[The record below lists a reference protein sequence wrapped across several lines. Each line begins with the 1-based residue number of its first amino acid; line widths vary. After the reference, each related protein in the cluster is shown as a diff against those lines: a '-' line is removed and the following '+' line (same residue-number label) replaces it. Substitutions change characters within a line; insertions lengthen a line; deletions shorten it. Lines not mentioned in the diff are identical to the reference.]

1 MLYSVTVKNTERK
14 SRFGI
19 NFLGILQHVS
29 LLLDS
34 FELSEQKFT
43 CIDKVGVVTFFK
55 DYFVLFLSEMMIN
68 GVIDR
73 EPFDGVDVLDELETH
88 GTSYSSVPEIRKEVH
103 EEFVEARTTE
113 SVTAMNEDSGDVVL
127 SIVVFFTE
135 LTGVFVDEFSN
146 EFFYFRVLFGSYVF
160 SLPEEEG
167 GWVFELFHT
176 M

>member
-1 MLYSVTVKNTERK
+1 MLHSVTVKNTERK
-14 SRFGI
+14 SRFRI

-43 CIDKVGVVTFFK
+43 CIDKVGVITFFK
-55 DYFVLFLSEMMIN
+55 DYFVLFLSQVMIN

-88 GTSYSSVPEIRKEVH
+88 GTPYSSIPEIRKGLH
-103 EEFVEARTTE
+103 EEFVETMAAE
-113 SVTAMNEDSGDVVL
+113 SVTAMNEDSGDSVL
-127 SIVVFFTE
+127 SIVVLFTE
-135 LTGVFVDEFSN
+135 LAGVFVDEFSN
-146 EFFYFRVLFGSYVF
+146 EYFYFRVLFGSYVF

-167 GWVFELFHT
+167 GGVFEFFHS